1 MLRLLR
7 RRHAEHLGD
16 HPERQREGEVGDH
29 VDLGARLR
37 PRATAASSMSSTIA
51 CTRGASCSTIR
62 GRERLLHQPAQAG
75 VVGRIEVE
83 DPPGA
88 PLRPVA
94 QDLLAHLGPGFG
106 ADHAAVLDAQ
116 RRVAQQPD
124 GVVVAEQRPQAE
136 RRALHR
142 VGGAELGV
150 LRVRVLGEARV
161 EGIERFRLTG
171 HISHSG
177 HQP

>member
-1 MLRLLR
+1 MLASSDAGMPSISVITRN
-7 RRHAEHLGD
+7 GS
-16 HPERQREGEVGDH
+16 GK
-29 VDLGARLR
+29 ARSAITSISASVSVL
-37 PRATAASSMSSTIA
+37 RATAASSMSSTIA

-62 GRERLLHQPAQAG
+62 GREHLLHQPAQAG

-83 DPPGA
+83 DLPGA

-94 QDLLAHLGPGFG
+94 QDLLPHLGPGVG

-124 GVVVAEQRPQAE
+124 GVVVAEQRPEAE

-150 LRVRVLGEARV
+150 LRVRILGEAR
-161 EGIERFRLTG
+161 RRRD
-171 HISHSG
+171 
-177 HQP
+177 